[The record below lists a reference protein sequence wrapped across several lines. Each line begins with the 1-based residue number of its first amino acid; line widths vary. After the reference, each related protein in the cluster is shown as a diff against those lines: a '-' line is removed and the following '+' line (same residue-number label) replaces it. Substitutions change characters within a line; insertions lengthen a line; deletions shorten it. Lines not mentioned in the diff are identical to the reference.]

1 MDGIYFYKPLL
12 LRRRQADAH
21 ELGSKYRRLLL
32 HRVMCAIGISIEEY
46 SWCVSYKG
54 ETISLDDIN
63 SIICFFRK

>member
-1 MDGIYFYKPLL
+1 
-12 LRRRQADAH
+12 
-21 ELGSKYRRLLL
+21 
-32 HRVMCAIGISIEEY
+32 MCAIGISIEAY